1 MTKHIRSIN
10 HIRRIFVYVKDMIT
24 ILSHVLLHYRYYYI
38 YYFRIFCYT
47 YLTVIR
53 LLDGRIAVITG
64 STRGNGRAMANIF
77 SEHGANVI
85 VTGRDE
91 NEAQSIAEQ
100 IAREYQ
106 TNTIGLKLDVSL
118 ANKVNEMV
126 TKVHKKY
133 GQIDILVNNAG
144 YPIKDQLWDASFEQI
159 QDQDL
164 KNVVDVDT
172 IGTYRCCRAVLPIMV
187 EKRRGVIINISSTPA
202 ISGYVKGAPYTVA
215 KAANLGITKHI
226 AAEFGKYGIRCNA
239 IAPGTI
245 ATQRNWDRLTTQ
257 QRVDIVRSIPLGRAG
272 KPEEIATIALVLA
285 SDYASF
291 VSGQTIVV
299 DGGETIR

>member
-1 MTKHIRSIN
+1 
-10 HIRRIFVYVKDMIT
+10 MIT

-106 TNTIGLKLDVSL
+106 TNTLGLKLDVSL
-118 ANKVNEMV
+118 ADKV
-126 TKVHKKY
+126 
-133 GQIDILVNNAG
+133 
-144 YPIKDQLWDASFEQI
+144 WDASFEQI

-164 KNVVDVDT
+164 ENVVDVDT

>member
-1 MTKHIRSIN
+1 
-10 HIRRIFVYVKDMIT
+10 MIG
-24 ILSHVLLHYRYYYI
+24 LLY
-38 YYFRIFCYT
+38 
-47 YLTVIR
+47 
-53 LLDGRIAVITG
+53 GRIAVITG
-64 STRGNGRAMANIF
+64 STRGNGRAMANLF
-77 SEHGANVI
+77 SEHGANVV
-85 VTGRDE
+85 VTGRE
-91 NEAQSIAEQ
+91 EKEAQSTAEQ
-100 IAREYQ
+100 LEREYK
-106 TNTIGLKLDVSL
+106 TNTLGLKLDVSL
-118 ANKVNEMV
+118 ADEVNEV
-126 TKVHKKY
+126 VGKADKKY

-144 YPIKDQLWDASFEQI
+144 YPIKDQLWDASFEEI

-164 KNVVDVDT
+164 ENVVDVDAM
-172 IGTYRCCRAVLPIMV
+172 GTYRCCRAVLPIMV
-187 EKRRGVIINISSTPA
+187 QKHSGVIINISSTPA
-202 ISGYVKGAPYTVA
+202 ISGYIKGAPYTVA

-272 KPEEIATIALVLA
+272 KPEEIANVALVLA
-285 SDYASF
+285 SDYTSF